1 MCTQKNHKKEDEPAK
16 SHVVGRINCFF
27 NGFSHIIRLNFGQK
41 IGIKNKTSSSSYRRN
56 QYVQYKRNLR
66 E

>member
-41 IGIKNKTSSSSYRRN
+41 IGIKNKTSSSSYI
-56 QYVQYKRNLR
+56 
-66 E
+66 